1 VGNEEEEY
9 DNGDD
14 DEEED
19 DDEEDEA
26 KEEEDEYR
34 ETLRVRVYWYRARAQ
49 GLPAD
54 SWRMRTMMMPSR
66 VRV

>member
-1 VGNEEEEY
+1 MVNHTHARADKHNRHLVGNEEEEY

-34 ETLRVRVYWYRARAQ
+34 ETLRVRVYWCRALA
-49 GLPAD
+49 
-54 SWRMRTMMMPSR
+54 
-66 VRV
+66 